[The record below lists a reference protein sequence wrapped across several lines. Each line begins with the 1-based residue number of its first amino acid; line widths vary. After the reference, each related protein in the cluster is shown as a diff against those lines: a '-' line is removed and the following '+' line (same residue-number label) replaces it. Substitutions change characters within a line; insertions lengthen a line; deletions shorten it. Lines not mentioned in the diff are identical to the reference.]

1 MRRFTLQAAQ
11 VWNLKDLQAT
21 LDKYCFHL
29 PHPNYGSLRLIAPIM
44 AHLEMQIF
52 VLPLWIFGFIN
63 LPTFDCGAERNRGE
77 VRINPSHILTVGF
90 SASSPHPTHA
100 SLTTLYQLRFSM
112 LRASLVLSGGWCR
125 SSVLNEPSS
134 ASVQSPSRPLSS
146 PLTLSA
152 DIAEDGDLFQM
163 SVTFDGKLQSF
174 NDFNIF
180 STMRTRN
187 PLHVARI
194 LLRSTKT

>member
-21 LDKYCFHL
+21 LDKYWFHL

-44 AHLEMQIF
+44 AHLQMQIF
-52 VLPLWIFGFIN
+52 LLPLWIFGFIN

-77 VRINPSHILTVGF
+77 VRIKNQPIPHLDSWFQCIISTSNPCIPDNFTSTSIF
-90 SASSPHPTHA
+90 HA
-100 SLTTLYQLRFSM
+100 PG
-112 LRASLVLSGGWCR
+112 LSCAKWWMVQKFCT
-125 SSVLNEPSS
+125 VLNEPSS
-134 ASVQSPSRPLSS
+134 TSVQSPSRPLSS

-163 SVTFDGKLQSF
+163 SVTLDGKLLS
-174 NDFNIF
+174 FNIF
-180 STMRTRN
+180 FNSASFHKNITNMAK
-187 PLHVARI
+187 LC
-194 LLRSTKT
+194 